1 VTLVPEGAE
10 PSTPGAMRNISSG
23 GVLYESDRP
32 VALGRTV
39 NILCRNRR
47 DADQVLLPGRVV
59 RIEKFET
66 DAGERY
72 EIGVLFD
79 LVVEEQL
86 EGVIEFLE
94 RFTAGGGDPP
104 AGAQ

>member
-1 VTLVPEGAE
+1 
-10 PSTPGAMRNISSG
+10 
-23 GVLYESDRP
+23 
-32 VALGRTV
+32 
-39 NILCRNRR
+39 
-47 DADQVLLPGRVV
+47 V

-94 RFTAGGGDPP
+94 RFTAGGGDPS